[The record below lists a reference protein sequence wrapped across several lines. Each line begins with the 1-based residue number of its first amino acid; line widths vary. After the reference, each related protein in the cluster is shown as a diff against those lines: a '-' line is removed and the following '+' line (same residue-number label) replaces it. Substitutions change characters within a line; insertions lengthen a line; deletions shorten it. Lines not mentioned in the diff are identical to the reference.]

1 MKHTNTALIE
11 SEALYNH
18 VRKSDSYDAIKNNR
32 IFYSLPF
39 NYDNASDEALVSLY
53 VNNRD
58 DEAFNRIFKRY
69 DDIIFGFA
77 IKLIKNTQDAEEIKQ
92 DVFLILVAKLHTFKG
107 NSKFSTWLYRVTINT
122 CYKYLNDSAIRSRKE
137 VNLYETLFR
146 KPNSCLNW
154 DKTPGDIALC
164 NERVEL
170 ILNAVKELT
179 PSNREIFILKDIKG
193 FSNAEVGELTGLSV
207 SAVKS
212 RVLRSRHAIKE
223 NISGYFTA

>member
-1 MKHTNTALIE
+1 MKHTNIALCE
-11 SEALYNH
+11 SEAQH
-18 VRKSDSYDAIKNNR
+18 DPVRKNDSYKALKKSRKI
-32 IFYSLPF
+32 YSLPF

-58 DEAFNRIFKRY
+58 VEAFNRIFKRY
-69 DDIIFGFA
+69 NDIIFGFA
-77 IKLIKNTQDAEEIKQ
+77 VKLIKNTQDAEEIKQ

-122 CYKYLNDSAIRSRKE
+122 CYKYLNDLAIKSRKE
-137 VNLYETLFR
+137 VNLDETLLK

-164 NERVEL
+164 KERIEL
-170 ILNAVKELT
+170 IVNAVKELA
-179 PSNREIFILKDIKG
+179 PSNEEVFILKDIKG
-193 FSNAEVGELTGLSV
+193 FSNVEVGELTGLSV

-212 RVLRSRHAIKE
+212 RVLRSRLAIKE
-223 NISGYFTA
+223 KISGYFTA